1 VAVETLT
8 TAAILLRSSPYG
20 EAARVVSLLGRT
32 SGRIGAIARGARK
45 SQRRFVGMGLGALGE
60 ASFRERAGADLA
72 WLERFEVIEGRL
84 GLGSDLGRM
93 AQAGYV
99 AELCDKLCAPHQPE
113 VQVFDWLN
121 RFLGHLE
128 TTGASSERLRV
139 FELGLLQRL
148 GLGPAF
154 DSCVG
159 CGRVDLV
166 NETVRLQPERGGVV
180 CDGCA
185 RRGTPLSAPVRRALV
200 ALSGLDLDRALE
212 LPLDRDMN
220 AACRNAIFELLGSH
234 LPGALKSIE
243 FVEKIGGL

>member
-1 VAVETLT
+1 VAGETLT
-8 TAAILLRSSPYG
+8 TAAILLRSTPYG
-20 EAARVVSLLGRT
+20 ESDRVVSLLGRT
-32 SGRIGAIARGARK
+32 TGRIGALARGARK

-84 GLGSDLGRM
+84 GLGTDLGRT

-99 AELCDKLCAPHQPE
+99 SELCDKLCAPHQPE

-121 RFLGHLE
+121 HFLGLLE
-128 TTGASSERLRV
+128 SSGASSERLRI

-159 CGRVDLV
+159 CSRADLGQ
-166 NETVRLQPERGGVV
+166 ETVRLQPDRGGVL
-180 CDGCA
+180 CDRCA
-185 RRGTPLSAPVRRALV
+185 HRGTPLSPPVRRALV
-200 ALSGLDLDRALE
+200 SLSGLDLDQAAEIRI
-212 LPLDRDMN
+212 DRDIN
-220 AACRNAIFELLGSH
+220 AACRHAIFELLSNH
-234 LPGALKSIE
+234 LPGPLKSLE
-243 FVEKIGGL
+243 FVEKLGGL